1 MDLNK
6 ELLDTHSPA
15 EVGSLEDIQGCV
27 DLLARFLADL
37 DPGLDLTWY

>member
-15 EVGSLEDIQGCV
+15 EAGSLEDIQGCV
-27 DLLARFLADL
+27 DCW
-37 DPGLDLTWY
+37 PGFWQIWTPVWT

>member
-15 EVGSLEDIQGCV
+15 EAGSLENVQSC
-27 DLLARFLADL
+27 A
-37 DPGLDLTWY
+37 DLTWY

>member
-15 EVGSLEDIQGCV
+15 EAGSLEDIQGCV